1 MSIFEGATSPPMG
14 LRLSLVLNKA
24 AREGSEPLMARVAVW
39 ELCPVTAK
47 FLQLACRNLEEAA

>member
-1 MSIFEGATSPPMG
+1 MG